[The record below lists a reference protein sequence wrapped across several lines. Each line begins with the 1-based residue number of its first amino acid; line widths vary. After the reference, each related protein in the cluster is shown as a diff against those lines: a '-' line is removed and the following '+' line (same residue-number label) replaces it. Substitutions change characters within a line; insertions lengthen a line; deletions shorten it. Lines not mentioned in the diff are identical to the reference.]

1 MEMKCEMPVNAIVIM
16 DTRTNKLVP
25 VKNRIVAPTAAG
37 MVNSFMTTGN
47 MSTARNIELANR
59 LEISEEKADYCRR
72 HWNRIHYKIL
82 RNESLTDE
90 EQYFA
95 DNMTTIKESDGIR
108 FCDQTTFVK
117 KKVVGLILED

>member
-1 MEMKCEMPVNAIVIM
+1 MSTVNVEVKAIVIV
-16 DTRTNKLVP
+16 DTRTNALVP
-25 VKNRIVAPTAAG
+25 VKNRIVAPTAG
-37 MVNSFMTTGN
+37 GLVNSFMTTGN

-59 LEISEEKADYCRR
+59 LEISEEKAAYCRN
-72 HWNRIHYKIL
+72 HWGRIRYKMM
-82 RNESLTDE
+82 RNEALTDE
-90 EQYFA
+90 EQYVA